1 MLIAIS
7 ILMGL
12 NYLLLEAPAYPE
24 RSIHFFYGVSAGAV
38 FLVAQVAGL
47 VDLWKRR
54 PAFIRWIVPP
64 ALYLLAIGLVG
75 YFKFGNVLPLAADSG
90 RGVLLL
96 AFSFAAFAEL
106 RGPRRGIPDAESH

>member
-1 MLIAIS
+1 VWVRSTAALIVVS

-24 RSIHFFYGVSAGAV
+24 RSIHFFYGVSAGSV

-54 PAFIRWIVPP
+54 PGFIRWIVPP
-64 ALYLLAIGLVG
+64 ALYLLAIGPIS
-75 YFKFGNVLPLAADSG
+75 FFGFGRALPLATDTG
-90 RGVLLL
+90 RAVLLL
-96 AFSFAAFAEL
+96 AFSAAAHAEL
-106 RGPRRGIPDAESH
+106 RKAAR